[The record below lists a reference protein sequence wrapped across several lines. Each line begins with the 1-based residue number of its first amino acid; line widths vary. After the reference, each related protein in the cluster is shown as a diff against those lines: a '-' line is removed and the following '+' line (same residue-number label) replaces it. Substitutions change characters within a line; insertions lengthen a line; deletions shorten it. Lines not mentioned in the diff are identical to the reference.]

1 MSSDNIAIYG
11 VLGLGV
17 VSAAAVAIYYLA
29 HEKEAILIRY
39 DPKVHTRELLIELL
53 LEFEIEYASLYLH
66 WYHMLKQKEKEV
78 GKNKIPEETMA
89 AVREQIQK
97 LTDDVD
103 AEIIEKFKYSQSF
116 FDEWVGKYQNDREIK
131 NLGESLESN
140 FQKLMKIEKPTFN
153 FTFPKELTKQS
164 YIKFIKVAYAKFRYD
179 IYNEIQG
186 YLRMSG
192 KTSISDDEFNDFIKK

>member
-1 MSSDNIAIYG
+1 MSSDNKLLYG
-11 VLGLGV
+11 ILGFG
-17 VSAAAVAIYYLA
+17 AVAATAAGIYYLA
-29 HEKEAILIRY
+29 QEEQGLLIKY
-39 DPKVHTRELLIELL
+39 DPKVHTRELLIDLL

-89 AVREQIQK
+89 AVKEQVKK

-103 AEIIEKFKYSQSF
+103 DEILEKFKYSQSF
-116 FDEWVGKYQNDREIK
+116 FDEWVAKYADDREIK
-131 NLGESLESN
+131 NLAESLEGN

-153 FTFPKELTKQS
+153 FTFPKELTKQT

-179 IYNEIQG
+179 IYNEIQNF
-186 YLRMSG
+186 LRASG
-192 KTSISDDEFNDFIKK
+192 KTQITEEEFNEFIKK

>member
-1 MSSDNIAIYG
+1 MSSNNKVLYG

-17 VSAAAVAIYYLA
+17 VSAAAAAIYYLA
-29 HEKEAILIRY
+29 DEKEAISIKY

-89 AVREQIQK
+89 AVREQVKK
-97 LTDDVD
+97 LTDDIDV
-103 AEIIEKFKYSQSF
+103 EIIEKFKYSQPF
-116 FDEWVGKYQNDREIK
+116 FDEWVGKYKNDKEIK

-140 FQKLMKIEKPTFN
+140 FLKLMKIEKPTFN

-192 KTSISDDEFNDFIKK
+192 KTSISEEEFNDFIKK

>member
-1 MSSDNIAIYG
+1 MSSNNKAIYG

-17 VSAAAVAIYYLA
+17 VSAAAFAIYYLA

>member
-1 MSSDNIAIYG
+1 MSSNNKAIYG

>member
-1 MSSDNIAIYG
+1 MSSNNIVIYG

-29 HEKEAILIRY
+29 DEKEAILIRY

>member
-1 MSSDNIAIYG
+1 MNSNNKVLYG

-17 VSAAAVAIYYLA
+17 VSAAAAGIYYLA
-29 HEKEAILIRY
+29 HEKEEVSIKY
-39 DPKVHTRELLIELL
+39 DAKVHTRELLIELL

-78 GKNKIPEETMA
+78 GKNKIPQETMA
-89 AVREQIQK
+89 AVKEQVQK

-116 FDEWVGKYQNDREIK
+116 FDKWVAKYENDREIK
-131 NLGESLESN
+131 NLSESLESN
-140 FQKLMKIEKPTFN
+140 FQRLMKIEKPTFN

-164 YIKFIKVAYAKFRYD
+164 YIKFIKVAYSKFRYD
-179 IYNEIQG
+179 IYNEIQTF
-186 YLRMSG
+186 LRMSG
-192 KTSISDDEFNDFIKK
+192 KTQISEEEFNDFIKK

>member
-1 MSSDNIAIYG
+1 MSSNKIAIYG